1 MKVQLSDAYRQ
12 FLGGFLEVR
21 QLLTEAS
28 RASTAVADNRFCS
41 PQQSL
46 VRAAVV
52 LLAAH
57 LEGFLRRLPED
68 FCDAL
73 PDSWGAIS
81 DGQRRYLV
89 LCGWR
94 QLCERIELHAADAF
108 RKAGSAESARRQLVF
123 VSRWLMNPSRFSE
136 ADAHS
141 QLRDFYKLRG
151 AQSVE
156 QLTRDFDREGRS
168 VFESAESRGL
178 DRGSLWT
185 VVEGLI
191 EARNQIAHGE
201 QSSLTP
207 KDLRKYCAACVL
219 LVRQTLRHFGETQ

>member
-12 FLGGFLEVR
+12 FLGGFVEVR

-28 RASTAVADNRFCS
+28 KASTTVADYRFCS

-73 PDSWGAIS
+73 PNSWGAIS
-81 DGQRRYLV
+81 DGQRRYLM
-89 LCGWR
+89 LRGWR
-94 QLCERIELHAADAF
+94 HLCERIDPHAADAF
-108 RKAGSAESARRQLVF
+108 SKAGSAVTARRELVY
-123 VSRWLMNPSRFSE
+123 VSRWLINPSRFSR
-136 ADAHS
+136 AGVHT

-168 VFESAESRGL
+168 VFDSAESRGL

-207 KDLRKYCAACVL
+207 NDLRKYCAVCII
-219 LVRQTLRHFGETQ
+219 LVRQTLRHFGDDH